1 MATAT
6 NILLATTTVSLVSLL
21 GVFFLSVRE
30 VVLRQLTVHLVAF
43 AAGGLIGGACFHLL
57 PEAVTIGGSPAF
69 ALTGLGIVIFFVLD
83 KVLSWQ
89 HRSARQEQVHPFTYL
104 TLLGD
109 SIHNFL
115 DGALI
120 AGAFLVSTKLGL
132 VATAL
137 VILHEVPH
145 ELGDF
150 AVLIYGGCSRL
161 QALGYNLLSALTA
174 ILGGM
179 CTYLFSVVVANLQA
193 PLLAISAG
201 GFLYIAL
208 ADLLPKLQ
216 EEQRVGAS
224 CLQFVLVLFGLAVVW
239 AGTLLPR

>member
-1 MATAT
+1 
-6 NILLATTTVSLVSLL
+6 L
-21 GVFFLSVRE
+21 
-30 VVLRQLTVHLVAF
+30 AF
-43 AAGGLIGGACFHLL
+43 AAGGLIGGAFFHLL
-57 PEAVTIGGSPAF
+57 PEAVTIGGTPAF
-69 ALTGLGIVIFFVLD
+69 AMTGLGILVFFALD
-83 KVLSWQ
+83 RVLSLQ
-89 HRSARQEQVHPFTYL
+89 HRYATHEQVHAFTYL
-104 TLLGD
+104 TLIGD

-132 VATAL
+132 ITTAL
-137 VILHEVPH
+137 VIVHEVPH

-179 CTYLFSVVVANLQA
+179 CTYLFSVVVANLQV

-208 ADLLPKLQ
+208 ADLLPELQ
-216 EEQRVGAS
+216 DEQRVGAS
-224 CLQFVLVLFGLAVVW
+224 LLQFVLVLFGLVVVW
-239 AGTLLPR
+239 VGTFLPT